1 MTEVSELNTEF
12 EQASGL
18 INAFRDH
25 AAKGNGLDLSD
36 LDAKVQVFCENI
48 AKLPPDERQG
58 FKSKLISLTDD
69 LDRLVTTLTEQHNAI
84 SESLQG
90 VTSRQRA
97 VSAYG
102 SAESTSS
109 DRKK

>member
-1 MTEVSELNTEF
+1 MTEVAELTKEF

-25 AAKGNGLDLSD
+25 AAQGNGLDLSD
-36 LDAKVQVFCENI
+36 LDAKIQVLCENI
-48 AKLPPDERQG
+48 SKLPRDNRPI

-69 LDRLVTTLTEQHNAI
+69 LDRLITTLTKQHQEI